1 MVHKTFVQYQADNAI
16 LDVNDFERELS
27 ENIRNRDVVVQQY
40 KTLFQA
46 ASVGQ
51 KFDCDLLT
59 NATFQNVK
67 RAEILKRINERILPV
82 SPGLLAFMSNFHPSA
97 DSQINEAI
105 LSKTVQITFENISGF
120 KSYLRE
126 TNEQRWTRELNDNE
140 KQGSVSVLGSI
151 SEKLLAKAL
160 GSLVDN
166 ENLFQTTRDDVKS
179 YGDFVLLG
187 LPNNLWFSVKSGF
200 ARERLLASGFAN
212 DLIGVGFFQDPN
224 EFMSLNKV
232 RNFKKVGFLAIYL
245 PDLPVTEE
253 QELTNTSTYE
263 GVMNHYGNDR
273 PQNINGSRF
282 YRPLSELGNDIS
294 KLLTLPIKQRSIIS
308 F

>member
-1 MVHKTFVQYQADNAI
+1 MLHKTFEEYEAVNAI
-16 LDVNDFERELS
+16 LGMNDFEDRLS
-27 ENIRNRDVVVQQY
+27 NAIGNRDVVQQQY
-40 KTLFQA
+40 ETLFQS

-51 KFDCDLLT
+51 IFNCDLIT
-59 NATFQNVK
+59 DATFQNVN
-67 RAEILKRINERILPV
+67 RAGVLKRINEKILPV

-97 DSQINEAI
+97 DSQIKEAEYS
-105 LSKTVQITFENISGF
+105 LNDKITFQNISVF
-120 KSYLRE
+120 KCYLRE
-126 TNEQRWTRELNDNE
+126 ANDSRWTRALLDKE

-160 GSLVDN
+160 GNLVD
-166 ENLFQTTRDDVKS
+166 EQNLFQITRDDIKS

-245 PDLPVTEE
+245 PNSPVTEE

-263 GVMNHYGNDR
+263 CVINYYGLDM
-273 PQNINGSRF
+273 PQNINGSIF
-282 YRPLSELGNDIS
+282 YRPLSELGNDIAR
-294 KLLTLPIKQRSIIS
+294 LLELPIKQRTIIS